1 MLRIRLRRTGARKK
15 PQYRLVIA
23 ESTSP
28 RDGHFIEIIGTYN
41 PLTDPSTL
49 NVKADR
55 ATHWLSVG
63 ATPSDR
69 VHKLLAREGLMAPFK
84 FKEKPGEGAQTG
96 TDSEP
101 VSDAEA
107 TDAPPTAPAS
117 ASASGEADGAEAS
130 ASGDS
135 DAAATP
141 DAASEA
147 V

>member
-101 VSDAEA
+101 AADAEA
-107 TDAPPTAPAS
+107 TDASPTAS
-117 ASASGEADGAEAS
+117 ASASAPDDVEATEPS
-130 ASGDS
+130 ADA